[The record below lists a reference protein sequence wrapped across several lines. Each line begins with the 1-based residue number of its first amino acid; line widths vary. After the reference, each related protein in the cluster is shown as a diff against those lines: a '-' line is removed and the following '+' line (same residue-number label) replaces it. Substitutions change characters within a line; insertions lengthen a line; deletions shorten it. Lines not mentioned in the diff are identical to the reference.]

1 MLPVYGENRLWF
13 SRLELDSI
21 LREPRVMNQIPA
33 SARLIVGI
41 VAISS
46 LANAFAG
53 PSDGK
58 LDIYWADVEGG
69 AATLLVTPAG
79 ETLLIDSGNPGTRDP
94 GRIVDVLTKAAGL
107 RQIDH
112 LVVTHYHGDHFGG
125 AATLA
130 KLVPIGT
137 VYDNGQWPEQTEK
150 PDPAYREFPC
160 EKRVVIHPG
169 DKLPLKTSDKAPLVV
184 SCLGT
189 RQKFID
195 AASSTPENSTLCASA
210 RSKNRDG
217 SDNANSVVLLV
228 SFGPFKFFDGGDLT
242 WNVEEKLVCPKN
254 LVGLVDVYQ
263 VTHHGLDASNN
274 PLVLQTLQPK
284 VAIMNNGKTKGCMP
298 EVFENLKSTKSLEA
312 IYQLH
317 KNERPDGEKANVPA
331 EFIANNGKEV
341 KGNFVKLSVA
351 ADGKSYT
358 VSIPA
363 KGHEQIY
370 HTRNP

>member
-1 MLPVYGENRLWF
+1 MIWKRIAA
-13 SRLELDSI
+13 SI
-21 LREPRVMNQIPA
+21 CF
-33 SARLIVGI
+33 GI
-41 VAISS
+41 VAALQLTVAQASS
-46 LANAFAG
+46 A
-53 PSDGK
+53 DGR
-58 LDIYWADVEGG
+58 LDIYWVDVEGG
-69 AATLLVTPAG
+69 AATLLVTPSG
-79 ETLLIDSGNPGTRDP
+79 ETLLVDSGNPGTRDP
-94 GRIVDVLTKAAGL
+94 GRIVEVLTKVAGL
-107 RQIDH
+107 RKIDH

-137 VYDNGQWPEQTEK
+137 VYDNGEWVEQTEK
-150 PDPAYREFPC
+150 PDPSYREFPC
-160 EKRVVIHPG
+160 GKRLVINPG
-169 DKLPLKTSDKAPLVV
+169 DKLPLKSGDKAPLVV
-184 SCLGT
+184 SCVGT
-189 RQKFID
+189 RQKFIEAPAS
-195 AASSTPENSTLCASA
+195 AAENPTLCAAA

-228 SFGPFKFFDGGDLT
+228 SFGHFKFFDGGDLT

-274 PLVLQTLQPK
+274 PLVLQALQPK

-298 EVFENLKSTKSLEA
+298 EVFENLKNTKSLEA

-331 EFIANNGKEV
+331 EFIANNGKDV
-341 KGNFVKLSVA
+341 KGNYVKLSVA
-351 ADGKSYT
+351 PDGKTYT

-363 KGHEQIY
+363 TGHEKTYQA
-370 HTRNP
+370 RNP

>member
-1 MLPVYGENRLWF
+1 
-13 SRLELDSI
+13 
-21 LREPRVMNQIPA
+21 MNWKQIA
-33 SARLIVGI
+33 AALGVGI
-41 VAISS
+41 VAA
-46 LANAFAG
+46 LQLTVAQAG
-53 PSDGK
+53 MSDGK

-94 GRIVDVLTKAAGL
+94 GRIVEVLTKVAGL
-107 RQIDH
+107 RKIDH

-137 VYDNGQWPEQTEK
+137 VYDNGEWAEQTEK
-150 PDPAYREFPC
+150 PDPSYREFPC
-160 EKRVVIHPG
+160 DKRVVIHPG
-169 DKLPLKTSDKAPLVV
+169 DKLPLKSGDQTPLVV
-184 SCLGT
+184 ACLGA
-189 RQKFID
+189 RQKFI
-195 AASSTPENSTLCASA
+195 AAPATAAENPTLCATA

-242 WNVEEKLVCPKN
+242 WNVEQKLVCPKN

-274 PLVLQTLQPK
+274 PLVLQALQPK

-298 EVFENLKSTKSLEA
+298 EVFENLKNTKSLEA
-312 IYQLH
+312 VYQLH
-317 KNERPDGEKANVPA
+317 KNERPDGDKANVPS
-331 EFIANNGKEV
+331 EFIANVGKEV
-341 KGNFVKLSVA
+341 KGNYLKLSVA
-351 ADGKSYT
+351 PDGKSYT

-363 KGHEQIY
+363 SGHTQTY
-370 HTRNP
+370 QTRNP